1 MKEVRLKI
9 DSLDTIELVAKR
21 FMDHICGRGNIIA
34 FYGQMGAGKTTFIKS
49 LCKVIGVVDLVGSPT
64 FNIVNEYATK
74 NGDTIYHFDFY
85 RIESL
90 EEAFDIGVEEY
101 FYSDNLCLIEWPQN
115 VEQILPLEII
125 KVQISVLE
133 DECEGRELVFW
144 I

>member
-9 DSLDTIELVAKR
+9 DSLDTIEVVAKR
-21 FMDHICGRGNIIA
+21 FIELISGRGNVIA
-34 FYGQMGAGKTTFIKS
+34 FYCQMCAVKTTFIKS
-49 LCKVIGVVDLVGSPT
+49 LCKVIGVIDLVGSPT

-74 NGDTIYHFDFY
+74 GGDAVYHFDFY

-90 EEAFDIGVEEY
+90 EEAFDIGIEEY
-101 FYSDNLCLIEWPQN
+101 FYSDALCLIEWPQK
-115 VEQILPLEII
+115 VEQILPSDLI

-133 DECEGRELVFW
+133 GELESRELVFW

>member
-9 DSLDTIELVAKR
+9 DSLDTIEVVAKR
-21 FMDHICGRGNIIA
+21 FIELISGRGNVIA

-49 LCKVIGVVDLVGSPT
+49 LCKVIGVIDLVGSPT

-74 NGDTIYHFDFY
+74 GGDAVYHFDFY

-90 EEAFDIGVEEY
+90 EEAFDIGIEEY
-101 FYSDNLCLIEWPQN
+101 FYSDALCLIEWPQK
-115 VEQILPLEII
+115 VEQILPSDLI

-133 DECEGRELVFW
+133 GELESRELVFW

>member
-9 DSLDTIELVAKR
+9 DSLDTIEVVAKR
-21 FMDHICGRGNIIA
+21 FIELISGRGNVIA

-49 LCKVIGVVDLVGSPT
+49 LCKVMGVIDLVGSPT

-74 NGDTIYHFDFY
+74 GGDAVYHFDFY

-90 EEAFDIGVEEY
+90 EEAFDIGIEEY
-101 FYSDNLCLIEWPQN
+101 FYSDALCLIEWPQK
-115 VEQILPLEII
+115 VEQILPSDLI

-133 DECEGRELVFW
+133 GELESRELVFW

>member
-21 FMDHICGRGNIIA
+21 FIELIRGKGNVIA

-49 LCKVIGVVDLVGSPT
+49 LCKVMGVIDLVGSPT

-74 NGDTIYHFDFY
+74 DGDAVYHFDFY

-90 EEAFDIGVEEY
+90 EEAFDIGIEEY
-101 FYSDNLCLIEWPQN
+101 FYCDALCLIEWPQK
-115 VEQILPLEII
+115 VEQILPSDLI

-133 DECEGRELVFW
+133 GELESRELVFW

>member
-21 FMDHICGRGNIIA
+21 FIELIRGKGNVIA

-49 LCKVIGVVDLVGSPT
+49 LCKVMGVIDLVGSPT

-74 NGDTIYHFDFY
+74 DGDAVYHFDFY

-90 EEAFDIGVEEY
+90 EEAFDIGIEEY
-101 FYSDNLCLIEWPQN
+101 FYCDALCLIEWPQK
-115 VEQILPLEII
+115 VEQILPSDLI
-125 KVQISVLE
+125 KVQISVLDGE
-133 DECEGRELVFW
+133 LESRELVFW